1 MHKRI
6 INLILVFILLSSFVD
21 ITALANAHAGD
32 GVRFFAV
39 STQTE
44 DDIFGTSGEK
54 IEYKVFTETDTISCD
69 GFVAGAYVYNDSLT
83 NGDCVEM
90 DIIIVEYSQSNNNN
104 IIEAIHLKTVHA
116 CPGDNGKFVYTDPI
130 VIDSLT
136 TNVKAMI
143 WGKERI
149 IPYAPDVDYKK

>member
-21 ITALANAHAGD
+21 ITASANVHAGE
-32 GVRFFAV
+32 GVRFFKV

-44 DDIFGTSGEK
+44 EDIFGDAGES
-54 IEYKVFTETDTISCD
+54 IEYKVFTETDSVGQD
-69 GFVAGAYVYNDSLT
+69 DFVAGAYVYNDSLT

-90 DIIIVEYSQSNNNN
+90 DIIIAEYSQSGNNKSL
-104 IIEAIHLKTVHA
+104 EAIHLKTVHA

-130 VIDSLT
+130 KLDNSTAI
-136 TNVKAMI
+136 VKAMI
-143 WGKERI
+143 WGKEKV
-149 IPYAPDVDYKK
+149 IPYAIDYTK